1 VQIRIERGVDQIA
14 GASFSVGL
22 LASALY
28 VRDTNTGEQASSGTV
43 AITRV
48 STDYKIDGV
57 ADFQFPSRHVHGTFT
72 AQFVFDA
79 SLCG

>member
-1 VQIRIERGVDQIA
+1 VDQIA

-72 AQFVFDA
+72 AQFVFDE